1 MKMSRNRLGQVLFI
15 AGIGVVAGCSTSAPK
30 DESSRLTIGGADLA
44 RNLANTPEPAV
55 PFASTAYGR
64 QFAKLKLNNYGANL
78 HAHHFMG
85 VSGSKKNPIRLED
98 YLRPG
103 PCTEKGSYP
112 ADDGRPCR
120 DVDGQTNQVVMP
132 RGSVNYESPDFT
144 DYFRQACEYATTDGA
159 LDVFFLTPH
168 TKNNREN
175 ENPIDTSTPE
185 AELLKRQSMLASMNP
200 DRLGSPKFLCG
211 MGQEASSISA
221 GNHINIFGQFH
232 AGDAADHPFFFKTGD
247 FKSLYPAIKARN
259 AAGEKIFLQ
268 FNHPDVLNDVYWG
281 DLAKFGEN
289 KKSAKAN
296 MNDYGLD
303 DFGPVACMD
312 GKLPSDA
319 PECAGVTPLA
329 SLSDAG
335 GLDALRKSYATIRA
349 AAGDPFRLIEVIP
362 PGAGKEGDVDTD
374 GDGSAD
380 GEGDSAFGATTNTK
394 TNFRRVQH
402 RTTSDTYEEG
412 VYNWIYYL
420 SMGFRLAPTANQD
433 NHHMNWGSATASR
446 TGIVASNLKESTILD
461 ALRARHTFAS
471 EDRNAKVLLT
481 QTNGKV
487 RTIMGDAAK
496 VTTAKTRVQVAYYD
510 PDGNEAGAHFRLY
523 YYRASDNLEMKPVW
537 VKYVDAQGRE
547 KSRKDPPKA
556 AYHTVSFD
564 AKNAATLPA
573 SDAADRSA
581 NDLLPIKSGEVVSID
596 LPVVSGTQ
604 WIFAEV
610 VQDGDFD
617 KTWTAPIWL
626 VKK

>member
-1 MKMSRNRLGQVLFI
+1 MKASRKSVGLVSFI
-15 AGIGVVAGCSTSAPK
+15 AGAGIVAGCSTSATKTEP
-30 DESSRLTIGGADLA
+30 SRFV
-44 RNLANTPEPAV
+44 ANETEPAA

-85 VSGSKKNPIRLED
+85 VRGSKKNPIALED
-98 YLRPG
+98 YLRAG
-103 PCTEKGSYP
+103 PCTEKGTYP

-120 DVDGQTNQVVMP
+120 DVDGQTNQVVLP
-132 RGSVNYESPDFT
+132 RGAFDYAAPDYI

-168 TKNNREN
+168 TKNNEDPN
-175 ENPIDTSTPE
+175 AASTDTSTPE
-185 AELLKRQSMLASMNP
+185 SELLRRQALLASMNP

-247 FKSLYPAIKARN
+247 FRALYPAIKARN
-259 AAGEKIFLQ
+259 AAGEKVFLQ
-268 FNHPDVLNDVYWG
+268 FNHPDVLNDTYWG
-281 DLAKFGEN
+281 DLSKFSEN

-303 DFGPVACMD
+303 DFGPVSCMD
-312 GKLPSDA
+312 GKLPADA
-319 PECAGVTPLA
+319 PDCAGVTPLA

-335 GLDALRKSYATIRA
+335 GLAALRKSYANIRA

-362 PGAGKEGDVDTD
+362 PGAGKEGEVDTD
-374 GDGSAD
+374 GDGTAD
-380 GEGDSAFGATTNTK
+380 GQGDTAFGATTNTK

-402 RTTSDTYEEG
+402 RTDANTYEEG

-446 TGIVASNLKESTILD
+446 TGIVAANLKENTILD

-471 EDRNAKVLLT
+471 EDQNAKALLT

-496 VTTAKTRVQVAYYD
+496 VTGASTRIQVAYYD
-510 PDGNEAGAHFRLY
+510 PDGAENGAHFRLY
-523 YYRASDNLEMKPVW
+523 YYRASDDFDMKPVW
-537 VKYVDAQGRE
+537 EKYVDDQGKE
-547 KSRKDPPKA
+547 KSRKVPPKA

-564 AKNAATLPA
+564 AKNRATLPSA
-573 SDAADRSA
+573 DAADRSA
-581 NDLLPIKSGEVVSID
+581 NDLVPIRSGEVVSVV

-604 WIFAEV
+604 WVFAEI